1 MASFLQMDI
10 KDLFSKKKDSNK
22 KVINSN
28 IQKILFKRLFFIL
41 LILIL
46 IFISY
51 WFVLKPHS
59 EKQAKKIDELT
70 LWKDQIIYCDQ
81 ENEILNDKLT
91 KLILYNEQ
99 KGKLFVSDEEFEDFY
114 AKLYEATGNLNLQ
127 IMDVTRKDETPV
139 YVSDTDSVQNV
150 DYNEQI
156 NTTSCSEN
164 FNTFEVNTNIVSNMN
179 SNQTN
184 CEQTDEG
191 ICKEIAYYKMLVD
204 FEIRGTFENYIKF
217 RNIIASEKNIVN
229 VEFEEILRDNN
240 IKSNIIAKA
249 TVSLVKIP

>member
-1 MASFLQMDI
+1 M
-10 KDLFSKKKDSNK
+10 
-22 KVINSN
+22 
-28 IQKILFKRLFFIL
+28 
-41 LILIL
+41 IL

-51 WFVLKPHS
+51 WFVVKPRF
-59 EKQAKKIDELT
+59 EKQSIKIHELNQ
-70 LWKDQIIYCDQ
+70 WKDQIIFCDQ
-81 ENEILNDKLT
+81 ENKVLNDELT
-91 KLILYNEQ
+91 KLIHYNEE

-127 IMDVTRKDETPV
+127 IMDVTRKEETPI
-139 YVSDTDSVQNV
+139 YVSDSDSPQNV

-156 NTTSCSEN
+156 ITTSCSEN
-164 FNTFEVNTNIVSNMN
+164 FDAFLDN
-179 SNQTN
+179 SNIDSYTSSNQDN
-184 CEQTDEG
+184 CEQNNEG

-204 FEIRGTFENYIKF
+204 FEIRGTFENYIEF
-217 RNIIASEKNIVN
+217 RDIIASEKNIVN

>member
-10 KDLFSKKKDSNK
+10 KDLFSKKKNTDK
-22 KVINSN
+22 KVSDSN
-28 IQKILFKRLFFIL
+28 IQKILIKRMFSIL

-51 WFVLKPHS
+51 WFILKPRS
-59 EKQAKKIDELT
+59 EKQAIKLNELEQ
-70 LWKDQIIYCDQ
+70 WKEQLISCDQ
-81 ENEILNDKLT
+81 ENKILNNKLT
-91 KLILYNEQ
+91 KLILHDEE

-127 IMDVTRKDETPV
+127 IMDVTRKEEKPV
-139 YVSDTDSVQNV
+139 YISDTDLIRNV
-150 DYNEQI
+150 VYNEQNI
-156 NTTSCSEN
+156 TTSCSDN
-164 FNTFEVNTNIVSNMN
+164 FDTSFVDSDIDSNA
-179 SNQTN
+179 SPNQDS
-184 CEQTDEG
+184 CEQNNEG

-204 FEIRGTFENYIKF
+204 FEIRGTFANYIEF

-229 VEFEEILRDNN
+229 IESEEILRDND
-240 IKSNIIAKA
+240 IKTHIIAKT

>member
-1 MASFLQMDI
+1 MASLLQMDI
-10 KDLFSKKKDSNK
+10 KDLFSKKKDSNEN
-22 KVINSN
+22 VSNSN
-28 IQKILFKRLFFIL
+28 IQKILFKKIFVIL
-41 LILIL
+41 LLLIL

-51 WFVLKPHS
+51 WFVLKPRS
-59 EKQAKKIDELT
+59 EKQAKKIDELA
-70 LWKDQIIYCDQ
+70 LWKEQIISCDQ
-81 ENEILNDKLT
+81 ENEKLNKKLT
-91 KLILYNEQ
+91 QLTLYDEE

-114 AKLYEATGNLNLQ
+114 AKLYQATGNLNLQ
-127 IMDVTRKDETPV
+127 IMDVTRKEETPI

-164 FNTFEVNTNIVSNMN
+164 FDTSLVVTNSDSNIS
-179 SNQTN
+179 SNQDT
-184 CEQTDEG
+184 CEQNNEG
-191 ICKEIAYYKMLVD
+191 ICKEVAYYKMLVD
-204 FEIRGTFENYIKF
+204 FEIRGTFGNYIKF

-240 IKSNIIAKA
+240 NKPNIIAKA

>member
-22 KVINSN
+22 KVSNSN
-28 IQKILFKRLFFIL
+28 IQKILIKRIFVIL
-41 LILIL
+41 LLLIL

-51 WFVLKPHS
+51 WFVLKPRF
-59 EKQAKKIDELT
+59 EKQAIKMHELSQ
-70 LWKDQIIYCDQ
+70 WKDQIISCDQ
-81 ENEILNDKLT
+81 ENKILNNKLT
-91 KLILYNEQ
+91 KLILHDEE

-127 IMDVTRKDETPV
+127 IMDVTRKEEKPV
-139 YVSDTDSVQNV
+139 YISDTDLIQNV
-150 DYNEQI
+150 VYNEQNI
-156 NTTSCSEN
+156 TTSCSDN
-164 FNTFEVNTNIVSNMN
+164 FDTSFVDSDIDSNAS
-179 SNQTN
+179 SNQDS
-184 CEQTDEG
+184 CEQNNEG

-204 FEIRGTFENYIKF
+204 FEIKGTFANYIEF

-229 VEFEEILRDNN
+229 IESEEILRDND
-240 IKSNIIAKA
+240 IQSNIIAKT